1 MATHIAMQALNG
13 VAMMHP
19 RPGAAPCGSPRMLW
33 CTSFTWPKRTAMPL
47 ELLPLQPTHRDAWQ
61 PLAEGYKAFYQTPT
75 TAQEYDDAWARL
87 MASAVAGPASDGP
100 FGTGAFLDGTLVGL
114 AHHLFHGSTWA
125 PRVCYL
131 QDLFTVPEARGR
143 GVARALIAHVAEAAR
158 AAGAR
163 RYYWLTQEHNATA
176 RALYDRVA
184 AFHGFI
190 RYDHPVT

>member
-1 MATHIAMQALNG
+1 
-13 VAMMHP
+13 
-19 RPGAAPCGSPRMLW
+19 
-33 CTSFTWPKRTAMPL
+33 
-47 ELLPLQPTHRDAWQ
+47 
-61 PLAEGYKAFYQTPT
+61 
-75 TAQEYDDAWARL
+75 
-87 MASAVAGPASDGP
+87 
-100 FGTGAFLDGTLVGL
+100 
-114 AHHLFHGSTWA
+114 
-125 PRVCYL
+125 VCYL

-163 RYYWLTQEHNATA
+163 RYYWLTQEHNTTA